1 MEEKDPYPVGVDSHE
16 DRLAWEKK
24 YGVTETRSLIKQVE
38 DDESRDTSI
47 QPLSP
52 VNVMVGHKLAL
63 IRNTLGWSQTRLA
76 EKVGLSRASIANI
89 EGGRQKVDL
98 DNLETFCIALGVT
111 PHHFMKGI
119 WFIDG
124 RK

>member
-1 MEEKDPYPVGVDSHE
+1 MIVGDYKKGVCPAGVGPCACTGACLLDNKPLSESYPDMPQSI
-16 DRLAWEKK
+16 A
-24 YGVTETRSLIKQVE
+24 
-38 DDESRDTSI
+38 I
-47 QPLSP
+47 QPMSP

-63 IRNTLGWSQTRLA
+63 IRNTLGWSQSTLA

-119 WFIDG
+119 WFVDG

>member
-1 MEEKDPYPVGVDSHE
+1 MGDNYGHAD
-16 DRLAWEKK
+16 DALYLAGSEPD
-24 YGVTETRSLIKQVE
+24 TRSLIKKVE
-38 DDESRDTSI
+38 DAEPKEIAI
-47 QPLSP
+47 QPLSATS
-52 VNVMVGHKLAL
+52 VMVGHKIAL
-63 IRNTLGWSQTRLA
+63 TRNTLGWSQEKLA

-89 EGGRQKVDL
+89 EGGRQNVDL
-98 DNLETFCIALGVT
+98 AGVETFCLAFGMT

>member
-1 MEEKDPYPVGVDSHE
+1 MVSDTEDYPVGVDE
-16 DRLAWEKK
+16 NEA
-24 YGVTETRSLIKQVE
+24 RSEWHRKNDNTTQC
-38 DDESRDTSI
+38 SA
-47 QPLSP
+47 

-63 IRNTLGWSQTRLA
+63 IRNALGWSQNKIA

-98 DNLETFCIALGVT
+98 DTVENFCIALGVT

-124 RK
+124 RMK